1 MCGRNKIDVVTTA
14 RLQLDHHFSQAFVGN
29 LILDLFFVR
38 LRNLIVLAIDTT
50 QVAVPKKDV
59 SRAARSHQ
67 RRLFSEVR
75 GVRRNDRQ
83 AARITSGDLII
94 QSVVEAIARTDSAT
108 LEQSLQCFDAMR

>member
-14 RLQLDHHFSQAFVGN
+14 RLQLEHHFSKTFVRDFV
-29 LILDLFFVR
+29 LDLFLVR
-38 LRNLIVLAIDTT
+38 LRNLIVLTIDTT

-67 RRLFSEVR
+67 RWLFTKVR

-83 AARITSGDLII
+83 AARITSGDLVV
-94 QSVVEAIARTDSAT
+94 QSVVEAIARTDSAAF
-108 LEQSLQCFDAMR
+108 E